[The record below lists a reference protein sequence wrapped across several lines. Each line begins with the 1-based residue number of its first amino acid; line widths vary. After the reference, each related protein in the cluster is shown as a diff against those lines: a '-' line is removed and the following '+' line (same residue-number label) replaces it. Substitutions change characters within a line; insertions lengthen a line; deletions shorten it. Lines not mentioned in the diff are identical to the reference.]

1 MPHKITKRKPTKQ
14 KPTKQKPTKQK
25 PILKG
30 GTDYTEDKKFDL
42 STPPLEGSHSTDKTH
57 KLTVTNIWEHIVY
70 FYYDRTG
77 NTGNTGKKFVQYN
90 TIRDINEPNHIF
102 GKIQKDITNNPNTTP
117 IVYINEEFPLSD
129 EEKIFINTLNKSTLI
144 SPYKDIVVNTCT
156 SASIVGLNKDGTLV
170 L

>member
-1 MPHKITKRKPTKQ
+1 MPHKITKRKPTKR
-14 KPTKQKPTKQK
+14 KPTKQK

-42 STPPLEGSHSTDKTH
+42 STPPLEGSHSTDNLQ

-70 FYYDRTG
+70 FYYDST
-77 NTGNTGKKFVQYN
+77 TGKKFVQYN
-90 TIRDINEPNHIF
+90 TIRDIKEPNHIF
-102 GKIQKDITNNPNTTP
+102 GKIQEDITNNPNTTP

-129 EEKIFINTLNKSTLI
+129 EETIFINTLNTSTLI

-156 SASIVGLNKDGTLV
+156 SASIVGLNKDGNLV